1 MGAINGTGD
10 RIAISALAALIATL
24 ANAAGSTHAA
34 ANTGTAGATVHGK
47 HTIFNVDCAR
57 TLGIGA
63 IQAAFAAIAAIAA
76 NRATNKLVVD
86 IAFSI
91 WCFCTACGSSS
102 VFGGRA
108 NTGLAADARA
118 AIAAGDGQL
127 TGALTVL
134 RCVDGQRC
142 TVRHM
147 DTGGHAVVGRVRDS
161 RRAGNGVSRAIRN
174 NQCQLRT
181 ALHLDRGGIRGHRN
195 ALQIECYL
203 R

>member
-1 MGAINGTGD
+1 MGAINGTVD
-10 RIAISALAALIATL
+10 RIAISAPAALFATL

-34 ANTGTAGATVHGK
+34 ANTGTAGATDHCK

-63 IQAAFAAIAAIAA
+63 IQAAFAANATLAAKRST
-76 NRATNKLVVD
+76 NRLVVD
-86 IAFSI
+86 IAYSI
-91 WCFCTACGSSS
+91 LCFCTVCGNHC
-102 VFGGRA
+102 VFRSRA

-134 RCVDGQRC
+134 RCVDGQCC

-147 DTGGHAVVGRVRDS
+147 DTGGHAVVGRVRGS
-161 RRAGNGVSRAIRN
+161 RRTGDGVGRAILHDEGHAGA
-174 NQCQLRT
+174 LRES
-181 ALHLDRGGIRGHRN
+181 DR
-195 ALQIECYL
+195 
-203 R
+203 